1 MKKKKTWLQVKW
13 KKKKHTYKWQ
23 SHSMTSTRLLAWR
36 NWTSTWLLA
45 VTSLGIRLQRMIS
58 LCMKLCPSLHHP
70 NLWMHLGGTTT
81 LLLFL
86 GFRKFGAVL
95 FFTCHYTLWN
105 SCKLV
110 NLCLNV
116 IWCCSGVSG
125 EGCGV
130 TIEGSA
136 PITGEAVATP
146 PAGDSKASPSFLFYW
161 VLLISVIYFAFNY
174 LSEHVEFGLFS
185 FFCLENLLTCL
196 KLLYL
201 FVRI

>member
-1 MKKKKTWLQVKW
+1 
-13 KKKKHTYKWQ
+13 
-23 SHSMTSTRLLAWR
+23 MTSTRLLAWR

-58 LCMKLCPSLHHP
+58 LCMQLCPSLHHL
-70 NLWMHLGGTTT
+70 NLWMRLGGTTT

-86 GFRKFGAVL
+86 GFRKFCAV
-95 FFTCHYTLWN
+95 FFYLSLLPLWN

-110 NLCLNV
+110 NLCLNI

-146 PAGDSKASPSFLFYW
+146 PAGDSKASTFFLFYR
-161 VLLISVIYFAFNY
+161 VLLISVIYFALNY
-174 LSEHVEFGLFS
+174 LREHSILDS
-185 FFCLENLLTCL
+185 FRLSA
-196 KLLYL
+196 
-201 FVRI
+201 